1 MVPAKLRRHLETNHK
16 FLKDKPIDYFIR
28 LRDQLL
34 NNKNF
39 IAEVSKTAN
48 EKATEA
54 SYMVSYRIAQ
64 TGKAHKT
71 AESLIKPCVTEIVS
85 RIKRQSKK

>member
-1 MVPAKLRRHLETNHK
+1 MVPAKLRRHLETSHK
-16 FLKDKPIDYFIR
+16 DVKDKPIDYFIR

-34 NNKNF
+34 KNKHF

-54 SYMVSYRIAQ
+54 SYMVSYCI
-64 TGKAHKT
+64 
-71 AESLIKPCVTEIVS
+71 S
-85 RIKRQSKK
+85 

>member
-1 MVPAKLRRHLETNHK
+1 MVPAKLSRYLETNQK
-16 FLKDKPIDYFIR
+16 NVNDKPIDYFIR

-34 NNKNF
+34 KNKNF

-54 SYMVSYRIAQ
+54 SLWSV
-64 TGKAHKT
+64 
-71 AESLIKPCVTEIVS
+71 IV
-85 RIKRQSKK
+85 